1 MYISTYGKKRN
12 FYDVHLEMPLSS
24 NDDFPYADAG
34 QFNSINFEKLVEIIR
49 DHLNKSSLWTNKGGA
64 KS

>member
-1 MYISTYGKKRN
+1 
-12 FYDVHLEMPLSS
+12 MPLSS